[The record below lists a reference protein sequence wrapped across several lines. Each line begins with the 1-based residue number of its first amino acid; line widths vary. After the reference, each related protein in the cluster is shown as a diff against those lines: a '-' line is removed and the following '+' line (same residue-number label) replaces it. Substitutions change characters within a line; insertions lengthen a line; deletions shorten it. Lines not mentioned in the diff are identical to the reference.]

1 MVMAGRTPRLEIRSS
16 RQRYLGRDRTGQV
29 SFAMVAV
36 VLMVATAVTG
46 TYLAKQELDKAEEQK
61 REKILDAMEKAIEDV
76 AQELSLCA
84 ASRAQALVSTWTE
97 YPVNESKL
105 SDEFSR
111 EMASYIASSF
121 PRIDGAFTLS
131 VENWTGG
138 LFFIERKT
146 LDLVPVENTTKA
158 ELEIDGSTMEY
169 ASLPSP
175 SVEEIGETSVS
186 PYYIALGNFSARVS
200 NGGIEISRQS
210 SFQRPIISALPFLE
224 SKLRAFESASAGGFS
239 DLGRLVEYMLST
251 LCELRVLEGYGQPM
265 YAEDKTTSQILT
277 ELDVYR
283 AIAVGLLLEQVRLFR
298 GVDASF
304 LSEVSAICGGGYP
317 GNIALLASKGRQLDP
332 AELFLWFLGKTNVD
346 LDPRMIV
353 AQAVVGLSDQ
363 LVIKLMDYMGWLGEF
378 EFAKAVID
386 KVTDTVD
393 SLVAYLTGEDKALI
407 AVKQWLVKSLKA
419 ADSDPSYFSTLFSPE
434 RDYSVWVPERIYYVE
449 DALGNLHPVWV
460 GNASEP
466 VDVPQYDLLSSETW
480 REFYPAFKEGQ
491 TLLRELLADGITR
504 LAFDLASVAKFDLDG
519 YTIDPTDGR
528 DLFTALALGSGEVN
542 IDFDSDAFAGATKDL
557 PMFSAQYNIVT
568 SFCEFLANRTTAL
581 YDREELMESVYSSL
595 SASMLASARYAHIP
609 DLIVPVEQQL
619 EDIVRNDVEFDTEWG
634 VGTAAT
640 MSLDRLFET
649 YLQCLSIIVH
659 SSIAKADDGFAG
671 PLVDSVASIIAVGAD
686 DFPGIGPAVE
696 DQLAGFASAMLSQ
709 GSFAGHKKSL
719 HADTRG
725 SFEFWEGDR
734 AAAEYNGRITTETVS
749 AAVAGGMP
757 DLYAVPYNA
766 SRGCTDLNGMFPTDN
781 MLVQLQRPWD
791 FDRTVGDY
799 PNIHLTSLSSFSAVP
814 YSTQWTVSASGLIE
828 LRLSTNNSALQSV
841 LAEKD
846 VESRTHVRIELSIPV
861 VVHSAWPLEGV
872 DYNPSNTALLDGIAA
887 AKKFFEIIW
896 DKAEPVL
903 GWVKDALESI
913 YRFAERLFATIA
925 SFATRVIKVLS
936 AALELVVETLQ
947 EYIQRFADSAIA
959 RALKVF
965 LDITGRVE
973 FRVAVHGFVIIVQ
986 TYVPD
991 LVYRHGNDLLRII
1004 VCTDR
1009 FGPGISF
1016 GVRFARL
1023 SDGSWDI
1030 LANGTVALRNV
1041 TIDVAVDPLMH
1052 ILRRFV
1058 EAHAV
1063 AQTWAL
1069 DLVMPEVETYELLE
1083 VSTSDIPGLGA
1094 VLSNIPIPVLGLSA
1108 CVGAGMALKY
1118 SPPFPTDIVIN
1129 EFESNP
1135 QGDDAGREWVELYNP
1150 LGEPK
1155 SVDGWKLATLH
1166 GRTAALDLKGTIPAN
1181 GLLVFTFPEASIDN
1195 GNAGDPFNDG
1205 DAVALL
1211 DATGATVDVT
1221 PVLSDTGDDDR
1232 TNQRSWD
1239 GGPRWV
1245 FREGSMGMSNGVP
1258 VLLATSDFIAK
1269 SLFEAFR
1276 EAFVETSLSE
1286 VHASLDF
1293 LILFSKRVL
1302 HNFIENLLSLVR
1314 EIIHEVIFYIEVTL
1328 NDATGSVGAGFRT
1341 SFVVS
1346 GTAITDLIRWLI
1358 HTFATFVVN
1367 LGRPTNPIAYPFFPK
1382 AIFSGLY
1389 ISFEVL
1395 ARAGVPNMVRL
1406 LGAVGDLGVEYA
1418 YVISVSPN
1426 LPALG
1431 KLAGRDWGNWSVEFG
1446 AYLEGVPRAF
1456 AMGFLAKDTGDLID
1470 FWIVRAR
1477 VHGL

>member
-1 MVMAGRTPRLEIRSS
+1 MAGRAPKSEVRSS
-16 RQRYLGRDRTGQV
+16 RRRFLGKDNTGQV
-29 SFAMVAV
+29 SFAMMAV

-46 TYLAKQELDKAEEQK
+46 TYLARQELDRAEEQK
-61 REKILDAMEKAIEDV
+61 RERILGAMEKAIEDV

-84 ASRAQALVSTWTE
+84 ASRAQALISTWTE
-97 YPVNESKL
+97 YPVNESKI
-105 SDEFSR
+105 SDRFSR
-111 EMASYIASSF
+111 EMASYIVSAF

-146 LDLVPVENTTKA
+146 LDLVPVEDTTKA
-158 ELEIDGSTMEY
+158 ELEMDGSKMGY
-169 ASLPSP
+169 ARLPSP

-186 PYYIALGNFSARVS
+186 PYYIALGNFSARVN
-200 NGGIEISRQS
+200 NGNIEISRQS

-224 SKLRAFESASAGGFS
+224 SKLRAFESASAGEFS
-239 DLGRLVEYMLST
+239 DLGRLVEYMLSS

-265 YAEDKTTSQILT
+265 YAAGKETSQLLT
-277 ELDVYR
+277 EIDVYR
-283 AIAVGLLLEQVRLFR
+283 AIAVGLVLEQVRLFR
-298 GVDASF
+298 AVDASF
-304 LSEVSAICGGGYP
+304 SSEVSAICGGGYP
-317 GNIALLASKGRQLDP
+317 GNVALLSSKGRQLDP
-332 AELFLWFLGKTNVD
+332 AELFLWFLGKTDVN

-353 AQAVVGLSDQ
+353 AQAVFGLSDQ
-363 LVIKLMDYMGWLGEF
+363 LVIKLMEYMGWLGEF
-378 EFAKAVID
+378 ELAKAVLD

-393 SLVAYLTGEDKALI
+393 SVVAYLTGEDKALA
-407 AVKQWLVKSLKA
+407 AVRQWLVRSLQM
-419 ADSDPSYFSTLFSPE
+419 ADADPTYFSTLFSPE
-434 RDYSVWVPERIYYVE
+434 KDYSVWVPERVYYVE
-449 DALGNLHPVWV
+449 DVSGNLYPVWV

-466 VDVPQYDLLSSETW
+466 VDVPQYDLLASEAW
-480 REFYPAFKEGQ
+480 KEFYPVFKESQ
-491 TLLRELLADGITR
+491 TRLRELLTDGVTR
-504 LAFDLASVAKFDLDG
+504 LAFDLASAARFDIEG
-519 YTIDPTDGR
+519 YAVDPTDEI
-528 DLFTALALGSGEVN
+528 DLFTALALGSGNVS
-542 IDFDSDAFAGATKDL
+542 IDFDPDAFAGATKDL
-557 PMFSAQYNIVT
+557 PMFSTQYDIAT
-568 SFCEFLANRTTAL
+568 SFCEFIANKTTSL
-581 YDREELMESVYSSL
+581 YDRRGLMDSIHSSL
-595 SASMLASARYAHIP
+595 SASILASARYAHIP

-619 EDIVRNDVEFDTEWG
+619 KEIVRNDVEFDAGWG
-634 VGTAAT
+634 VGTTAS
-640 MSLDRLFET
+640 MSLDRLFGT
-649 YLQCLSIIVH
+649 YLQCLSITVN

-671 PLVDSVASIIAVGAD
+671 PMVDSIASVIALGAD
-686 DFPGIGPAVE
+686 DFPGIGRAVE
-696 DQLAGFASAMLSQ
+696 DQLTAFATAVLSH
-709 GSFAGHKKSL
+709 GAFAGHKKSL
-719 HADTRG
+719 HADMRG
-725 SFEFWEGDR
+725 DFEFWEGDLT
-734 AAAEYNGRITTETVS
+734 AARDNGRVTTETVS
-749 AAVAGGMP
+749 VTVPDGMP
-757 DLYAVPYNA
+757 DLCTVPYDA
-766 SRGCTDLNGMFPTDN
+766 SRGYTDLNGMFPTGN
-781 MLVQLQRPWD
+781 MLVQLRRPWD
-791 FDRTVGDY
+791 FDRAQADY

-814 YSTQWTVSASGLIE
+814 YATQWTASASGLIE
-828 LRLSTNNSALQSV
+828 LRLRTNDSAFQSV
-841 LAEKD
+841 LAD
-846 VESRTHVRIELSIPV
+846 NDTESRTQVKIELSIPV

-872 DYNPSNTALLDGIAA
+872 DYNPSNNALMDSIAA
-887 AKKFFEIIW
+887 AKKFFEIVW
-896 DKAEPVL
+896 NKAEPVL

-913 YRFAERLFATIA
+913 YRFSEQLFAIVT

-936 AALELVVETLQ
+936 VALQVVVETLQ
-947 EYIQRFADSAIA
+947 EYIQKFADSAIA

-965 LDITGRVE
+965 LDISGRVE
-973 FRVAVHGFVIIVQ
+973 FRVAVHGFIIIVQ

-991 LVYRHGNDLLRII
+991 LVYRRGNDLLRII

-1023 SDGSWDI
+1023 SDGSWDV

-1063 AQTWAL
+1063 AQTWVL

-1094 VLSNIPIPVLGLSA
+1094 ALSNIPIPVLGLSA
-1108 CVGAGMALKY
+1108 CVEAGMAMKY
-1118 SPPFPTDIVIN
+1118 SPPFPTDVVIN

-1135 QGDDAGREWVELYNP
+1135 QGDDAGGEWVELYNP
-1150 LGEPK
+1150 LGEPR
-1155 SVDGWKLATLH
+1155 SVDGWKLTAVH
-1166 GRTAALDLKGTIPAN
+1166 GKTAALDLKGAIPAN

-1195 GNAGDPFNDG
+1195 GYAGDPFNDG
-1205 DAVALL
+1205 DAVVLV
-1211 DATGATVDVT
+1211 DAAGVTVDVT
-1221 PVLSDTGDDDR
+1221 PVLRDVENDGR

-1245 FREGSMGMSNGVP
+1245 FGQGSMGTSNGAP

-1269 SLFEAFR
+1269 ALFEAFR

-1328 NDATGSVGAGFRT
+1328 NDASGFVGAGFRT

-1367 LGRPTNPIAYPFFPK
+1367 LGRPSNPIAYPAFPK
-1382 AIFSGLY
+1382 AFFSGLY
-1389 ISFEVL
+1389 IGFEVL

-1406 LGAVGDLGVEYA
+1406 IGAVGDLSTEYA

-1431 KLAGRDWGNWSVEFG
+1431 RLAGRDWGNWSVDFG
-1446 AYLEGVPRAF
+1446 VYLEGVPRAF
-1456 AMGFLAKDTGDLID
+1456 ATGFLAKDTGDLID

-1477 VHGL
+1477 LRGL